1 MLDIVRIVRDAGIPV
16 QVGFQSRFHPLI
28 RRLRSMVES
37 AEAGAPMA
45 YTLRDDQFWPTG
57 GVVAGHSSWRS
68 DRAEAGGGAL
78 LEHSIHSCDILGW
91 LFGPVERVYA
101 TTRSMFGYSVE
112 DVAALTIE
120 HRNGVVGN
128 LVTVFNGVQHREERR
143 LEVFFERASVELTT
157 DFLVGAPED
166 SFLVHRADEQHAQ
179 RYDVNE
185 LRRETFAADGFDPDR
200 RGVRVPV
207 LLTPHVRDGAAR
219 RTAAEPRRGR
229 CAAGAL
235 AGGGG
240 VPQRRRA
247 PGRRSR
253 RARNQGR
260 EATIP
265 AFVRAAVD
273 DVPDKPWLHSE
284 TGVLTF
290 AQAYARVERAA
301 SALRARGVGVGDR
314 VVITPRNT
322 RRLPAELVRADGGR
336 RDPGADQPE
345 ELASRRSRAS
355 CSRCDPALIVTDAG
369 LAPTVDAGDRRRRVE
384 RAGRRSSPT
393 LFEAAPDGARP
404 GRTSTSPTSR

>member
-1 MLDIVRIVRDAGIPV
+1 MHDAGIPV

-37 AEAGAPMA
+37 GESGAPMA

-166 SFLVHRADEQHAQ
+166 SFLVHRADEPHAQ

-185 LRRETFAADGFDPDR
+185 LRAEAFAADGFDPDR
-200 RGVRVPV
+200 EVFVYQYFSHHALYGR
-207 LLTPHVRDGAAR
+207 AAR
-219 RTAAEPRRGR
+219 WPTAEPRRRRRAPGP
-229 CAAGAL
+229 L
-235 AGGGG
+235 AGRSG
-240 VPQRRRA
+240 VPQRRRPPA
-247 PGRRSR
+247 GRSR
-253 RARNQGR
+253 RARHLDTRPLNGG
-260 EATIP
+260 TIDHDQDAIRTTEP
-265 AFVRAAVD
+265 LDACWRGCAA
-273 DVPDKPWLHSE
+273 
-284 TGVLTF
+284 
-290 AQAYARVERAA
+290 R
-301 SALRARGVGVGDR
+301 
-314 VVITPRNT
+314 
-322 RRLPAELVRADGGR
+322 
-336 RDPGADQPE
+336 
-345 ELASRRSRAS
+345 
-355 CSRCDPALIVTDAG
+355 
-369 LAPTVDAGDRRRRVE
+369 
-384 RAGRRSSPT
+384 
-393 LFEAAPDGARP
+393 
-404 GRTSTSPTSR
+404 